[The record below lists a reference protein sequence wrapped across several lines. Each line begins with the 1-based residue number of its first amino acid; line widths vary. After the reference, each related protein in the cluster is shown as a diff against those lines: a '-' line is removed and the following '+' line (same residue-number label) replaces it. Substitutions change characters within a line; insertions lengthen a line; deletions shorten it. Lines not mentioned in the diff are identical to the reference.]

1 MYGVNNKVLIEGAIP
16 STVPTELS
24 VETLASETTIS
35 VASTEVFENFEGVAV
50 SAANTGYA
58 LLGGSEIIS
67 YTQVGMTSIGGVTR
81 GTDSTT
87 ALNHKKDTAI
97 AKYELFGVSLRR
109 INAEHDVITDGVQP
123 DSYYVK
129 IDRGT
134 SRNSDDTVNDFPQLS
149 FTESSSGGGEKVHS
163 TKNYLYD
170 SIRPLIRASTFGS
183 TDFITAQI
191 RSVSGSSASGGE
203 VSFIDQGLEEI
214 DLNRDN
220 ELTSVRLIASAVN
233 EKANTADLERGKSF
247 TIELELENE
256 EDDFNSPCIDLETV
270 EAQLLENRLNKPI
283 DNYVTDPRANARFND
298 PHSSYYMSNPIYIKN
313 PATSLKVLFD
323 ARRPA
328 SAEFRVSYSLLTS
341 DSSSVPKFELFPGFP
356 NLVDT
361 DGSGFGDKVIDPS
374 ANTGLP
380 DTETT
385 ADPTQYK
392 EYEYS
397 IDNLPSFTGFQ
408 IKIAINGTNQA
419 EYPILKNLRALAIA

>member
-1 MYGVNNKVLIEGAIP
+1 M
-16 STVPTELS
+16 
-24 VETLASETTIS
+24 
-35 VASTEVFENFEGVAV
+35 
-50 SAANTGYA
+50 
-58 LLGGSEIIS
+58 
-67 YTQVGMTSIGGVTR
+67 
-81 GTDSTT
+81 
-87 ALNHKKDTAI
+87 
-97 AKYELFGVSLRR
+97 
-109 INAEHDVITDGVQP
+109 
-123 DSYYVK
+123 
-129 IDRGT
+129 
-134 SRNSDDTVNDFPQLS
+134 
-149 FTESSSGGGEKVHS
+149 
-163 TKNYLYD
+163 
-170 SIRPLIRASTFGS
+170 
-183 TDFITAQI
+183 
-191 RSVSGSSASGGE
+191 
-203 VSFIDQGLEEI
+203 
-214 DLNRDN
+214 
-220 ELTSVRLIASAVN
+220 
-233 EKANTADLERGKSF
+233 
-247 TIELELENE
+247 
-256 EDDFNSPCIDLETV
+256 
-270 EAQLLENRLNKPI
+270 LENRLNKPI

-341 DSSSVPKFELFPGFP
+341 DSSSVPTFELFPGYP

-380 DTETT
+380 DIETT